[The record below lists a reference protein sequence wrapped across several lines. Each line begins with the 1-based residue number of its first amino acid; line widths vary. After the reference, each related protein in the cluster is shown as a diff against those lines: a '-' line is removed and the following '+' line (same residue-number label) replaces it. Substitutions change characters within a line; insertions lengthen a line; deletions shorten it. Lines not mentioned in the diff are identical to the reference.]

1 MFRSIYFGKISKEKT
16 ERLLELYG
24 KEGSFLTR
32 DSESER
38 GAYCLCVR
46 RTPFVHTY
54 KISQYHGGWAVKTPP
69 GVKPQCFETLNDLID
84 CYRAAAPDS
93 MAPLLH
99 PLEKRLV
106 SDNGENQGKRFSWV
120 AFLKIDTG
128 LKCPRSHY
136 TEESEGWPLGQ
147 HAKIQAHGLY
157 NKCHYA

>member
-54 KISQYHGGWAVKTPP
+54 KISQYHGGWAVKSGRPRQYGTSTASF
-69 GVKPQCFETLNDLID
+69 GKTTETV
-84 CYRAAAPDS
+84 Y
-93 MAPLLH
+93 
-99 PLEKRLV
+99 LEM
-106 SDNGENQGKRFSWV
+106 
-120 AFLKIDTG
+120 
-128 LKCPRSHY
+128 
-136 TEESEGWPLGQ
+136 
-147 HAKIQAHGLY
+147 
-157 NKCHYA
+157 

>member
-1 MFRSIYFGKISKEKT
+1 MKDVQRVSSNKKGRHRT
-16 ERLLELYG
+16 
-24 KEGSFLTR
+24 
-32 DSESER
+32 
-38 GAYCLCVR
+38 R

-106 SDNGENQGKRFSWV
+106 SDNGENQESRSGCNQANKRTSL
-120 AFLKIDTG
+120 ANREIAQSGDSTG
-128 LKCPRSHY
+128 PRRDLNAGGAEQPRSRRD
-136 TEESEGWPLGQ
+136 EPRLWR
-147 HAKIQAHGLY
+147 QAPQADRPDCACGRLTGRRPT
-157 NKCHYA
+157 